1 MSSKDSFKSFLPFR
15 RDLQTPCLLFCKWEQ
30 CGHCHDMAPH
40 VKKAQAVLKR
50 ASVPVYA
57 VDAEKNSTIIETFKV
72 TGFPELFFLGKD
84 RRLRKYK
91 GPRTAEGILA
101 FARTHLKR

>member
-1 MSSKDSFKSFLPFR
+1 
-15 RDLQTPCLLFCKWEQ
+15 
-30 CGHCHDMAPH
+30 MAPY
-40 VKKAQAVLKR
+40 VKKAQTILKKVN
-50 ASVPVYA
+50 VPVYA
-57 VDAEKNSTIIETFKV
+57 VDAEEHAKVIDTFKV

-101 FARTHLKR
+101 FARSHM

>member
-1 MSSKDSFKSFLPFR
+1 MTQDSFKSFLPFR

-40 VKKAQAVLKR
+40 VKKAQMVLKK
-50 ASVPVYA
+50 SNVPVYA
-57 VDAEKNSTIIETFKV
+57 VDAEQHANVITTFKV
-72 TGFPELFFLGKD
+72 NGFPELFLLKKD
-84 RRLRKYK
+84 RRLVKYK

-101 FARTHLKR
+101 FTRANLQK

>member
-1 MSSKDSFKSFLPFR
+1 MTQDSFKSFLPFR

-30 CGHCHDMAPH
+30 CYHCHQLAPH
-40 VKKAQAVLKR
+40 VKKAQMVLKK
-50 ASVPVYA
+50 SNIPVYV
-57 VDAEKNSTIIETFKV
+57 VDAEQHSAVVTTFKV

-91 GPRTAEGILA
+91 GSRTAEGIVA
-101 FARTHLKR
+101 FTRSHM

>member
-1 MSSKDSFKSFLPFR
+1 MPQNSFDSFIPFR

-40 VKKAQAVLKR
+40 VKKAQAALKK
-50 ASVPVYA
+50 SNIPVYV
-57 VDAEKNSTIIETFKV
+57 VDAEQHSAVVTTFKV
-72 TGFPELFFLGKD
+72 NGFPELFFLGKD

-91 GPRTAEGILA
+91 GSRSAEGIVA
-101 FARTHLKR
+101 FARTNMRN